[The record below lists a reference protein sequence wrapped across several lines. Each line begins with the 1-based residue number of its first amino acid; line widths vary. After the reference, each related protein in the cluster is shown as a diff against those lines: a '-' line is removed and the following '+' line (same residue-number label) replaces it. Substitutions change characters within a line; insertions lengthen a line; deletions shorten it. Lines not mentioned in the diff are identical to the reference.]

1 MAAITKPLGGERLGS
16 GKKMNVQMHNYYR
29 STHNLSTT
37 RKSTMAPG
45 VLYPIW
51 TQIGL
56 NGDVWKINLDAAI
69 RTLPTQAPLFGSF
82 KLQVDIFEIPIRLYQ
97 GILHNNP
104 IDIGMKMSQIK
115 LPKILVQSIYQT
127 SEEEGERSSNSISS
141 TCLLKYLGVSGVG
154 ILRGEGNG
162 NIFRKFNATPLL
174 AYYDIFKNY
183 YANKQEDDAY
193 VITKGTET
201 TNIPTSGLESASSNA
216 NSGGAKSTSWDTGST
231 FNERPSLV
239 PSTSTFSGTATQD
252 TIRIYIQAPTS
263 GQYTHVKKSDVILL
277 VSDSNNISGAGTKEI
292 GTIESIANNSDGTIT
307 NISGGEEDSPQLVF
321 TLKNTNTLGT
331 HSGAF
336 FIFFAIRKGKETII
350 NKLGLLPFPLKN
362 IDEMR
367 NKLLANTVLGSE
379 YVIDSYEM
387 YPYRVNAT
395 GVQGT
400 EEQKTG
406 NAGALNGLCVKTYQS
421 DIFNNWLKTE
431 LVEGTNGIAEIT
443 AIDTSGGEFTID
455 ALNLAQ
461 KVYNMLNRIAASGGT
476 YEDWQEVVYTSDVLK
491 KAESPIYCG
500 GMSSE
505 IVFEEIISNS
515 ASGDQPLGTL
525 GGRGKQMGKRG
536 GNVVIKVKEPSI
548 LMAIASITPR
558 IDYSQGNEWYMTELD
573 SIDDLHKPALDGI
586 GYQDLL
592 GERMAWFDAITEE
605 VDEPT
610 AKYERSKVGKSVAWI
625 DYMTDVDKVYGEF
638 VAGEGQSYMVLN
650 REYAPVWGAIDFID
664 RVKDFTTYIDPK
676 KFNYAF
682 ANANLDAQNFWGA
695 FAFNIECR
703 RVMSAKQIPNL

>member
-115 LPKILVQSIYQT
+115 LPKITVESIYQS
-127 SEEEGERSSNSISS
+127 SEEQGERSANSISS
-141 TCLLKYLGVSGVG
+141 TCLLKYLGISGVG
-154 ILRGEGNG
+154 ILKGESGG
-162 NIFRKFNATPLL
+162 ILHRKFNATPLL

-183 YANKQEDDAY
+183 YSNKQEDNAY

-201 TNIPTSGLESASSNA
+201 TDIPTSGLQSASSNA
-216 NSGGAKSTSWDTGST
+216 NSSGAKITTWKVGGDYNG
-231 FNERPSLV
+231 RPALV
-239 PSTSTFSGTATQD
+239 PDTNTFTGTASLH
-252 TIRIYIQAPTS
+252 TIRVYIQAPTI
-263 GQYTHVKKSDVILL
+263 GKYARVKKSDVILL
-277 VSDSNNISGAGTKEI
+277 VSDSNAINGADVREI
-292 GTIESIANNSDGTIT
+292 GTIESIEKTGGTTIT
-307 NISGGEEDSPQLVF
+307 NISGGEGDSPQLAF
-321 TLKNTNTLGT
+321 TLEQTNTLGT
-331 HSGAF
+331 HSGAYY
-336 FIFFAIRKGKETII
+336 IFFAIRKPKETVI

-367 NKLLANTVLGSE
+367 NKLLANTILGSE
-379 YVIDSYEM
+379 YVIDTQEL
-387 YPYRVNAT
+387 YPYSVNAY
-395 GVQGT
+395 GVAGT
-400 EEQKTG
+400 EEERVG

-421 DIFNNWLKTE
+421 DIYNNWLKTE

-505 IVFEEIISNS
+505 IVFEEIISNA
-515 ASGDQPLGTL
+515 ASGEQPLGTL

-592 GERMAWFDAITEE
+592 GERMAWFDAQTEG
-605 VDEPT
+605 DEDS
-610 AKYERSKVGKSVAWI
+610 AIYERSKVGKSVAWI

-638 VAGEGQSYMVLN
+638 IAGEGQSYMVLN
-650 REYAPVWGAIDFID
+650 REYTPVWKAIDAID

>member
-1 MAAITKPLGGERLGS
+1 MATITKPLGGERLGS

-115 LPKILVQSIYQT
+115 LPKIMVGSSYQAN
-127 SEEEGERSSNSISS
+127 EEQGERSANSISS

-154 ILRGEGNG
+154 ILKGESQGTVY
-162 NIFRKFNATPLL
+162 RKFNATPLL

-183 YANKQEDDAY
+183 YANKQEDNAY

-201 TNIPTSGLESASSNA
+201 TDIPTSGLQSASSNN
-216 NSGGAKSTSWDTGST
+216 NSTGAKPTTWSNKTQYNG
-231 FNERPSLV
+231 RPALT
-239 PSTSTFSGTATQD
+239 PNINTFSGTASQD
-252 TIRIYIQAPTS
+252 TIRIYIQAPVN

-277 VSDSNNISGAGTKEI
+277 VSDSNSILGADTKEI
-292 GTIESIANNSDGTIT
+292 GTIESIANKLDGTIT
-307 NISGGEEDSPQLVF
+307 NISGGEKDSPQLVF
-321 TLKNTNTLGT
+321 TLKNTNVLGT

-336 FIFFAIRKGKETII
+336 FIFFAIRKPKETVI

-362 IDEMR
+362 IDDMR
-367 NKLLANTVLGSE
+367 NKLLVSTALGSE
-379 YVIDSYEM
+379 YVINNTELH
-387 YPYRVNAT
+387 PYKVNCN

-400 EEQKTG
+400 EEEKSG

-421 DIFNNWLKTE
+421 DIYNNWLKTE

-443 AIDTSGGEFTID
+443 AIDTSNGEFTID

-505 IVFEEIISNS
+505 IVFEEIISNA

-525 GGRGKQMGKRG
+525 GGRGKQMGKHG

-592 GERMAWFDAITEE
+592 GERMAWFDAQTDTDDTSAI
-605 VDEPT
+605 
-610 AKYERSKVGKSVAWI
+610 YERSKVGKSVAWI

-638 VAGEGQSYMVLN
+638 VTGEGQSYMVLN
-650 REYAPVWGAIDFID
+650 REYSPIWKPIEIID